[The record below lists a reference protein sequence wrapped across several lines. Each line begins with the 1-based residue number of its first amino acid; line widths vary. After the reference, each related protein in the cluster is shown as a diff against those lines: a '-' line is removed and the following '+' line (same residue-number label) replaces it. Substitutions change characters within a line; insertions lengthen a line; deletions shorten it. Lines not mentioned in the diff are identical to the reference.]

1 MTMNDHKET
10 IFISGIDTDAGKS
23 YATGWLA
30 CQMAAQGRR
39 VATMKFIQTGC
50 DGRSEDIEIHRRLTG
65 TPLPEDYD
73 LTTAPQIF
81 SYPASPHLAAR
92 IDGRSIDFEA
102 IDSALRR
109 LSECYDTVLVEGAGG
124 LMVPLTDEM
133 LTIDYPLQRNMPVAL
148 VTNGR
153 LGSINHTI
161 LSLEAIVSRGM
172 KLHSLLYNTHFDTDV
187 VIAPD
192 TQAYMRAYVERHF
205 PGTPFMLVP
214 TL

>member
-1 MTMNDHKET
+1 MNESKV

-30 CQMAAQGRR
+30 KELGGRGLR

-50 DGRSEDIEIHRRLTG
+50 QGHSEDIEIHRRITG
-65 TPLPEDYD
+65 TPLPEDAD

-81 SYPASPHLAAR
+81 SYPASPHLAAK
-92 IDGRSIDFEA
+92 IDRREIDFNA
-102 IDSALRR
+102 IDTALRR
-109 LSECYDTVLVEGAGG
+109 LTQAYDTVLVEGAGG
-124 LMVPLTDEM
+124 LMVPLTDST
-133 LTIDYPLQRNMPVAL
+133 LTIDYPRERNLPVAL
-148 VTNGR
+148 VTNGK

-161 LSLEAIVSRGM
+161 LSLEALASRGM
-172 KLHSLLYNTHFDTDV
+172 TLHSILYNTRFDTDP
-187 VIAPD
+187 VISPD
-192 TQAYMRAYVERHF
+192 TQAYLRAYVERHF

>member
-1 MTMNDHKET
+1 MNESKV

-30 CQMAAQGRR
+30 KELGGRGIR
-39 VATMKFIQTGC
+39 VATMKFFQTGC
-50 DGRSEDIEIHRRLTG
+50 HGRSEDIEIHRRITG
-65 TPLPEDYD
+65 TPLPEDAD

-92 IDGRSIDFEA
+92 IDRREIDFNA
-102 IDSALRR
+102 IDAALQR
-109 LSECYDTVLVEGAGG
+109 LTQAYDTVLVEGAGG
-124 LMVPLTDEM
+124 LMVPLTDSM
-133 LTIDYPLQRNMPVAL
+133 LTIDYPRERNLPVAL
-148 VTNGR
+148 VTNGK

-161 LSLEAIVSRGM
+161 LSLEALASRGM
-172 KLHSLLYNTHFDTDV
+172 TLHSILYNTRFDTDP
-187 VIAPD
+187 VISPD
-192 TQAYMRAYVERHF
+192 TQAYLRAYVERHF

>member
-1 MTMNDHKET
+1 MNHAEV

-30 CQMAAQGRR
+30 RELAGAGRH

-50 DGRSEDIEIHRRLTG
+50 LGGSEDIEIHRRITG
-65 TPLPEDYD
+65 TPLPEDAD

-92 IDGRSIDFEA
+92 IDRREIDFNA
-102 IDSALRR
+102 IDTALRR
-109 LSECYDTVLVEGAGG
+109 LSQAYDTVLVEGAGG
-124 LMVPLTDEM
+124 LMVPLTDSM
-133 LTIDYPLQRNMPVAL
+133 LTIDYPRERELPVAL
-148 VTNGR
+148 VTNGK

-161 LSLEAIVSRGM
+161 LSLEAIASRGM
-172 KLHSLLYNTHFDTDV
+172 TLHSILYNTRFDTDP
-187 VIAPD
+187 VISPD
-192 TQAYMRAYVERHF
+192 TQAYLRAYVERHF

>member
-1 MTMNDHKET
+1 MNDHKET

-65 TPLPEDYD
+65 TPLPEDDD

-124 LMVPLTDEM
+124 LMVPL
-133 LTIDYPLQRNMPVAL
+133 
-148 VTNGR
+148 
-153 LGSINHTI
+153 
-161 LSLEAIVSRGM
+161 LSLI
-172 KLHSLLYNTHFDTDV
+172 H
-187 VIAPD
+187 I
-192 TQAYMRAYVERHF
+192 
-205 PGTPFMLVP
+205 
-214 TL
+214 